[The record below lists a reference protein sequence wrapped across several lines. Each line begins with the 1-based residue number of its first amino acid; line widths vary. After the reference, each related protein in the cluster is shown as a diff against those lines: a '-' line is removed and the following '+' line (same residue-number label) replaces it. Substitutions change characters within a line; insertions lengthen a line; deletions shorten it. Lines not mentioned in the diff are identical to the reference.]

1 MRNISL
7 SLGLAAL
14 LTLAACGGGGADGGS
29 NPPPPPPPP
38 PPVLAFFF
46 APTGI
51 PVDGTTLFPL
61 AVGETADGRVIAGG
75 FSDFPGDSSALKMR
89 PTCNEFLADGTAV
102 GLATLTDG
110 GANRDG
116 ICFAVDPAGTFLAGT
131 VGSPNTAPLMT
142 DREAVT
148 WAPNGAPTLN
158 GSLSP
163 FPYSAAH
170 RGTNRAGDRV
180 GTDGAV
186 VPVMLP
192 AGSSAWQLLPAPAG
206 SGGGGNGSDISDTGP
221 NGHPVGV
228 GDCDDGLFTFRATV
242 WRTPQLGEWLPQPV
256 EAAGSIAFCI
266 SDNAAFIGGV
276 WSDFEGA
283 FHACRWVWNPG
294 TQAYDFEPLG
304 VTGAVMFVSNG
315 GICFGGT
322 YVYSEF
328 FRSEAG
334 SDSAWVWDE
343 TNGAT
348 PLREVLT
355 GLGLDV
361 SHFTTLDMVNGGAD
375 LGDHFVLAGDGV
387 NGGGAREGFVGRIP
401 AP

>member
-1 MRNISL
+1 MRTSL
-7 SLGLAAL
+7 FSLVGLVAL

-38 PPVLAFFF
+38 PPPALAPFF

-51 PVDGTTLFPL
+51 PVDGTTSFPL
-61 AVGETADGRVIAGG
+61 AVGESADGRVFAGG
-75 FSDFPGDSSALKMR
+75 FSDFPADSSALQMR
-89 PTCNEFLADGTAV
+89 PICAEFAADGTPV

-110 GANRDG
+110 GANNDG

-131 VGSPNTAPLMT
+131 VGSPNTAPNHT

-163 FPYSAAH
+163 VPYSAAH

-180 GTDGAV
+180 GTDSAS

-192 AGSSAWQLLPAPAG
+192 AGASQWMLLPVPAG
-206 SGGGGNGSDISDTGP
+206 SDGGGVAGDISD
-221 NGHPVGV
+221 NGIVAGDCGV
-228 GDCDDGLFTFRATV
+228 GGFALHATV
-242 WRTPQLGEWLPQPV
+242 WRTPLLGEWLPEPV
-256 EAAGSIAFCI
+256 DAAGSIAFCI
-266 SDNAAFIGGV
+266 SDNGNYIGGV
-276 WSDFEGA
+276 WGDFESGNK
-283 FHACRWVWNPG
+283 ACRWVWNSD
-294 TQAYDFEPLG
+294 TQLYDFEDLG
-304 VTGAVMFVSNG
+304 VSGAVMFVTNT
-315 GICFGGT
+315 GICFGGN
-322 YVYSEF
+322 YVASEF

-334 SDSAWVWDE
+334 SDSAWIWDSV
-343 TNGAT
+343 NGVT
-348 PLREVLT
+348 SLRSVLA

-361 SHFTTLDMVNGGAD
+361 SHFTSLDIVNGGAD

-387 NGGGAREGFVGRIP
+387 NGDLAREGFVVRIP